1 MCARTVLYFC
11 GMNGVRV
18 FFSDQNL
25 NPSAMVEGTNTH
37 FEHVFKNFLH
47 NFSRENSRVYQKRI

>member
-1 MCARTVLYFC
+1 
-11 GMNGVRV
+11 MNGVRV